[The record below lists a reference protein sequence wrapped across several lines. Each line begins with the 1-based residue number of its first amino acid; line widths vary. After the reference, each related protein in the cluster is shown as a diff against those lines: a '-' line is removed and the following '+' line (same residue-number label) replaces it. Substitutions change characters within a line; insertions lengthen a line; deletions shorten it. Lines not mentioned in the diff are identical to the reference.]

1 MDMPFATPPEGQA
14 LRHAIEDL
22 LAPQMPLD
30 EALDRHFAPGFRQR
44 AHGQWHDRAAFRA
57 RMAQLR
63 ARLVRATITVLDEH
77 VDGLRYAE
85 RHGIDML
92 LHDGDRLVLEVFVF
106 ARLDAQ
112 GRFLCIEEVT
122 QPWTASP

>member
-1 MDMPFATPPEGQA
+1 MSAMNIPASHV

-44 AHGQWHDRAAFRA
+44 VHGQWNDRAAFRA

-63 ARLVRATITVLDEH
+63 VQLARVTITVLDEH
-77 VDGLRYAE
+77 VHGLRYAE

-92 LHDGDRLVLEVFVF
+92 QHDGDRIALEVFVF
-106 ARLDAQ
+106 AQRDGL
-112 GRFLCIEEVT
+112 GRFLCIVELSL
-122 QPWTASP
+122 PWAPSP